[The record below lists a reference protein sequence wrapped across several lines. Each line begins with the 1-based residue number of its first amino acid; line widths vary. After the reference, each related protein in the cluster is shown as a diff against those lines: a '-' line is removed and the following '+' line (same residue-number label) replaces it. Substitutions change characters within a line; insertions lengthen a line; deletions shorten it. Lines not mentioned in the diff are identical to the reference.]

1 MRVKSKEW
9 IYSGK
14 KKNVRRRIKRMTHKQ
29 ERKYLEHLILEEAI
43 REEYNYNGIEDN
55 DEKEI

>member
-1 MRVKSKEW
+1 
-9 IYSGK
+9 
-14 KKNVRRRIKRMTHKQ
+14 MTHKQ